1 MRRFVPF
8 LALLCI
14 SSTRARS
21 SRILRSISSRWSR
34 KEHLNWDN
42 DYCPGVRSLQFMI
55 NQATPTNPRPMY
67 NDIDD
72 MAISNTGPIGLI
84 G

>member
-1 MRRFVPF
+1 
-8 LALLCI
+8 
-14 SSTRARS
+14 
-21 SRILRSISSRWSR
+21 
-34 KEHLNWDN
+34 
-42 DYCPGVRSLQFMI
+42 MI